1 MKSRILEFIKN
12 NPDTWEEKLNEK
24 FIRTNHN
31 GDLVCF
37 KYATEA
43 DFSDPLVCEARG
55 IIIDVVKLV
64 VVCWPFDK
72 FFNVQEQ
79 YAADIDWNSARVLE
93 KIDGSMI
100 KLFWYKGAWRFAT
113 SSTCDAG
120 NAPVPGYKDL
130 SYADIINKAEN
141 IAEKI
146 FTSQVD
152 I

>member
-1 MKSRILEFIKN
+1 MKPRILEFIKN

-55 IIIDVVKLV
+55 IIIDVVQRV

-100 KLFWYKGAWRFAT
+100 KLFWYKGA
-113 SSTCDAG
+113 
-120 NAPVPGYKDL
+120 
-130 SYADIINKAEN
+130 
-141 IAEKI
+141 
-146 FTSQVD
+146 
-152 I
+152 